1 MVVYLDKKPKE
12 KTKDH
17 NETMQ
22 KIAVLKKFIN
32 KIDSGSKENIEN
44 QIHSHKWILKLI
56 EDQLKQNKTHYTLVA
71 TLKLY
76 SCKKDKLDSNVTARK
91 RKLLLIAP
99 MTSEERLKDLPSIY
113 THTNRS
119 C

>member
-1 MVVYLDKKPKE
+1 MAVYLDKEPKE

-22 KIAVLKKFIN
+22 KIAALKKFIN

-56 EDQLKQNKTHYTLVA
+56 EDQLKQNKTYYTFGSDFENYTAV
-71 TLKLY
+71 
-76 SCKKDKLDSNVTARK
+76 KKINFIQISRHEKEN
-91 RKLLLIAP
+91 
-99 MTSEERLKDLPSIY
+99 Y
-113 THTNRS
+113 F
-119 C
+119 